1 LPASEDK
8 PEDERHPG
16 RRGAWFDW
24 QPALFDQETA
34 LGAAERCELYR
45 ASPGLRGGGFLMHN
59 QGHIS
64 LYRRVTCLTIFSV
77 CSGSGAFG
85 RAGRI
90 PREMTMPCEARKR
103 WLMLLRHR
111 EGGHDIAP
119 RNGLSL
125 FIQDARKGRR
135 DEIES

>member
-1 LPASEDK
+1 LPASKDK

-59 QGHIS
+59 QGYIS
-64 LYRRVTCLTIFSV
+64 LYRRVTCLTFSRFV
-77 CSGSGAFG
+77 PVRVLSGEPVGPLE
-85 RAGRI
+85 R
-90 PREMTMPCEARKR
+90 
-103 WLMLLRHR
+103 
-111 EGGHDIAP
+111 
-119 RNGLSL
+119 
-125 FIQDARKGRR
+125 
-135 DEIES
+135 